1 MIRYILVVILT
12 LGLAGTVL
20 WGYQEH
26 KEKNAV
32 LINAENNYQRAF
44 HDLTYQVDM
53 LHDKIGATLAM
64 NSQKQLSPALAD
76 VWRLTSEAHTDVGQL
91 PLSLLPFNKTEEF
104 LSNIGNFSYRTAIRD
119 LNKQPL
125 SEQEYSQLKKLYKQS
140 ADIQNELR
148 QVQHMVLK
156 NNLRW
161 MDVEM
166 ALANGKEAS
175 DNTIIDGFKTVEKT
189 VGGYGE
195 EDVNGV
201 TSISTRA
208 KKPQFDQ
215 LPGKE
220 ISRKEAVQIAKSFSP
235 SSNIS
240 NVKVTKNGDGS
251 EFGFY
256 SVSFKSDG
264 AEGTMDVTKKGGY
277 PIWYMVNRDVAN
289 QKLSLN
295 EAYLTAQRFLKKHH
309 FQNLE
314 GVDSAQYDHIGVFTF
329 VSNQNGVRIYP
340 EAVKIKVALDNGE
353 VMGLVASDYLN
364 HHHKRQ
370 LPKPKLSVSDAK
382 KMIHSNVKIE
392 ESRLAVINNDLDE
405 EVLCYEFLGTL
416 DQDTYRIYINAETG
430 DEEKVEKL
438 ENAEPIYNDVL

>member
-201 TSISTRA
+201 ASISTSEKAAIRSA
-208 KKPQFDQ
+208 S
-215 LPGKE
+215 GK
-220 ISRKEAVQIAKSFSP
+220 RNFQKRGCPDCQIVFSF
-235 SSNIS
+235 
-240 NVKVTKNGDGS
+240 
-251 EFGFY
+251 
-256 SVSFKSDG
+256 FKHIECES
-264 AEGTMDVTKKGGY
+264 
-277 PIWYMVNRDVAN
+277 N
-289 QKLSLN
+289 QKRGWFGIWIL
-295 EAYLTAQRFLKKHH
+295 
-309 FQNLE
+309 
-314 GVDSAQYDHIGVFTF
+314 
-329 VSNQNGVRIYP
+329 
-340 EAVKIKVALDNGE
+340 
-353 VMGLVASDYLN
+353 
-364 HHHKRQ
+364 
-370 LPKPKLSVSDAK
+370 
-382 KMIHSNVKIE
+382 
-392 ESRLAVINNDLDE
+392 
-405 EVLCYEFLGTL
+405 
-416 DQDTYRIYINAETG
+416 
-430 DEEKVEKL
+430 
-438 ENAEPIYNDVL
+438 

>member
-1 MIRYILVVILT
+1 
-12 LGLAGTVL
+12 
-20 WGYQEH
+20 
-26 KEKNAV
+26 
-32 LINAENNYQRAF
+32 
-44 HDLTYQVDM
+44 
-53 LHDKIGATLAM
+53 
-64 NSQKQLSPALAD
+64 
-76 VWRLTSEAHTDVGQL
+76 
-91 PLSLLPFNKTEEF
+91 
-104 LSNIGNFSYRTAIRD
+104 
-119 LNKQPL
+119 
-125 SEQEYSQLKKLYKQS
+125 
-140 ADIQNELR
+140 
-148 QVQHMVLK
+148 
-156 NNLRW
+156 
-161 MDVEM
+161 
-166 ALANGKEAS
+166 
-175 DNTIIDGFKTVEKT
+175 
-189 VGGYGE
+189 
-195 EDVNGV
+195 
-201 TSISTRA
+201 
-208 KKPQFDQ
+208 
-215 LPGKE
+215 
-220 ISRKEAVQIAKSFSP
+220 
-235 SSNIS
+235 
-240 NVKVTKNGDGS
+240 
-251 EFGFY
+251 
-256 SVSFKSDG
+256 
-264 AEGTMDVTKKGGY
+264 MDVTKKGGY